1 MASEPDTR
9 RPKGWAP
16 YRVAILAELQPREAA
31 ALRCPVRLRPEVVS
45 LRSFDRLLARVEP
58 AFRLWLTDPTSMKDV
73 EVDVRWKSW
82 GDVLGAGLLAS
93 PAVVA
98 MSDARSSL
106 LRGSPERDPFQFVDR
121 VLPGNEAWLPRSN
134 APAVKASTT
143 PPQTQTGSGSNGSDE
158 PEPPP
163 ARSAQAPAGDP
174 LGALFDLV
182 DLPSQSSQ
190 TSTGNAA
197 PTRQY
202 ASAGAAV
209 ESAMSA
215 LVCQGL
221 AHPEYQRLRRVW
233 QSLHLL
239 LEAFANSEAVE
250 CCLIDTSTDLD
261 QLSQSLDLAEAD
273 LLVIEAPFEACPRDS
288 EKLNFLANWATD
300 HSLPVIA
307 TLDPSWFARPGT
319 SAPTPKIQLTEPARA
334 LLDAIGRREAA
345 RWLVLCAND
354 LCASEPASVSTLP
367 GGLPCS
373 QPRELETSWSFVP
386 ASVAVTT
393 LVVGS
398 LIHQGEP
405 FFSERWGSAQLRSDA
420 LYETTAKL
428 GPVAI
433 GTRWFCSDDNADEL
447 AALGIGVLVPEKNR
461 DRVRVKA
468 CPSAFRP
475 RDNGGFLAKPASTLH
490 DQMLAGKIVQLLMT
504 CRASG
509 FGATDL
515 DQVPERL
522 RDEIQALF
530 PKATPSGPIVEVNAR
545 NGALEIGIEPRNY
558 GQLTLEQLRLSVPLR

>member
-1 MASEPDTR
+1 MVSQLDSARKPR
-9 RPKGWAP
+9 GWVP
-16 YRVAILAELQPREAA
+16 YRIAILAELQPREEA
-31 ALRCPVRLRPEVVS
+31 ALRCPVRLRPELITRS
-45 LRSFDRLLARVEP
+45 SFDRLLARVEP

-106 LRGSPERDPFQFVDR
+106 LRGSPERDPYQFVDR
-121 VLPGNEAWLPRSN
+121 VLPGNEAWLPRSS
-134 APAVKASTT
+134 ASTVKASTT
-143 PPQTQTGSGSNGSDE
+143 PPQTQTGSDPKDE
-158 PEPPP
+158 PEASAAQTTQ
-163 ARSAQAPAGDP
+163 ARSVDP

-182 DLPSQSSQ
+182 DLPSQPSQ
-190 TSTGNAA
+190 PSTVNAA

-202 ASAGAAV
+202 VTAGAAV

-221 AHPEYQRLRRVW
+221 AHPEYQRLKRVW

-239 LEAFANSEAVE
+239 LEGLADSEVVE
-250 CCLIDTSTDLD
+250 CHLIDTSTELD
-261 QLSQSLDLAEAD
+261 QLSKSLDLVEAD
-273 LLVIEAPFEACPRDS
+273 LLVVEAPFEACARDS
-288 EKLNFLANWATD
+288 EKLSFLANWATD
-300 HSLPVIA
+300 HSLPVVA
-307 TLDPSWFARPGT
+307 TLDPSWFLRPA
-319 SAPTPKIQLTEPARA
+319 SAAATPKIQLTEPARA

-354 LCASEPASVSTLP
+354 LCASEPASGATLP
-367 GGLPCS
+367 GGFPCS

-386 ASVAVTT
+386 ASVAVTR

-398 LIHQGEP
+398 LIQQGEP
-405 FFSERWGSAQLRSDA
+405 FFSEMWGSAQLRSDA
-420 LYETTAKL
+420 LYETNSKH

-433 GTRWFCSDDNADEL
+433 GTRWFCTDDNADEL
-447 AALGIGVLVPEKNR
+447 SALGIGVLVPEKNR
-461 DRVRVKA
+461 DRIRVKV

-490 DQMLAGKIVQLLMT
+490 DQMLAGKVVQLLMT
-504 CRASG
+504 CRSTG
-509 FGATDL
+509 FGARDL
-515 DQVPERL
+515 DQVPERMQ
-522 RDEIQALF
+522 EQIQALF
-530 PKATPSGPIVEVNAR
+530 PKATPSAPIVEVTAQQ
-545 NGALEIGIEPRNY
+545 GALEIGIEPRNY